1 MSKHESTL
9 KRTSIDIDSR
19 RQASI
24 WNVRPNQQLLLK
36 NTRARETSGRESER
50 QKMARM
56 YLTFVCIS
64 ISVIFFF
71 SWFHCLFLL
80 ISFENSIC
88 CFIIIIFLL
97 NVVVFF
103 RCCEYVAHFFS
114 SGYMRRF
121 FAPIS
126 VFSRLFLV
134 CSIDS
139 DVYVC
144 ISLVNVNFMLL
155 FKLNILPYV
164 CFPFYCHA
172 LSHLSLIE
180 TVMFTLYSTING
192 G

>member
-1 MSKHESTL
+1 MWDPTSNYFLKTHELEKRAGDRVRDKKWQECIWLLFVFRFRLFFSSRDFIAFFCLSLSKIL
-9 KRTSIDIDSR
+9 F
-19 RQASI
+19 
-24 WNVRPNQQLLLK
+24 VVLLL
-36 NTRARETSGRESER
+36 
-50 QKMARM
+50 
-56 YLTFVCIS
+56 L
-64 ISVIFFF
+64 FFCSMLLF
-71 SWFHCLFLL
+71 S
-80 ISFENSIC
+80 S
-88 CFIIIIFLL
+88 
-97 NVVVFF
+97 